1 MPDTSAAAAAALH
14 ERLFTIDTH
23 SDTPTASFERDGW
36 DFAARHDLAD
46 ESQIDLPRMRDGGV
60 DAMVFAVYVPQAA
73 RTPAGHAAAH
83 ALALG
88 HFERTHQQLTRGR
101 AECGLALTAADA
113 LRLKAEGRRAIF
125 LSIENSYSLGR
136 DPANVE
142 NFFKLG
148 VRMIG
153 LTHMLNNDLADSSTD
168 PRGPE
173 WRGLSALGREMLA
186 ECNRLGIVVDAS
198 HASDDVLRDL
208 LEHSQAPVMLSHSDC
223 RAVCDHPRNIG
234 DELLRALA
242 AKGGV
247 LQMNALPISLV
258 DAPGN
263 GRTAASA
270 EVLMRFKDAVIS
282 PEMLAAADRE
292 YHQVAKDHPNPTVTL
307 EDFLRHM
314 DHAVAVAGPDAVGVG
329 CDLDGGGGW
338 FEGLRDVGDFPNIT
352 RGLLAR
358 GWREE
363 TLAKVWGENTLRLFR
378 AVQRSAG

>member
-1 MPDTSAAAAAALH
+1 MSTPDPATALH

-23 SDTPTASFERDGW
+23 SDTPTASFSRAGW

-46 ESQIDLPRMRDGGV
+46 ESQIDLPRMRAGGV
-60 DAMVFAVYVPQAA
+60 DAMVFAVYVTQAA

-83 ALALG
+83 ALALS
-88 HFERTHQQLTRGR
+88 HFEQTHRQLARCR
-101 AECGLALTAADA
+101 AECGLALTADDA

-136 DPANVE
+136 DPGNVE
-142 NFFKLG
+142 KFFKLG
-148 VRMIG
+148 VRMLG
-153 LTHMLNNDLADSSTD
+153 LTHMLHNDLADSSTD

-173 WRGLSALGREMLA
+173 WSGLSPLGREMIA

-208 LEHSQAPVMLSHSDC
+208 LAISRAPVILSHSDC
-223 RAVCDHPRNIG
+223 RAVCDHPRNVG

-258 DAPGN
+258 GAPGN

-270 EVLMRFKDAVIS
+270 EILMRYRDAVIS

-292 YHQVAKDHPNPTVTL
+292 YHQVAQDHPNPKVTL
-307 EDFLRHM
+307 DDFLRHLE
-314 DHAVAVAGPDAVGVG
+314 HAVAVIGPDHVGIG

-338 FEGLRDVGDFPNIT
+338 FEGLRDVSEFPNIT
-352 RGLLAR
+352 KALVGR
-358 GWREE
+358 GWTEAS
-363 TLAKVWGENTLRLFR
+363 LAKVWGQSTLRLFR
-378 AVQRSAG
+378 AVEAAAG